1 MKLQM
6 LAEQA
11 IDGNQEA
18 LEYLQL
24 KETTLVASKN
34 EAVTRD
40 TVSSNYNNTVPMFVS
55 WLQSWA
61 CTSCEGHLAWP
72 LGTWIGLPDIITMKQ
87 WQVKQVKQKNPLGEW
102 VQSVLVA
109 KILMERGQT
118 ALKEKQS
125 LGALVWLEGN
135 HLHGNADAECA
146 KTRRQAKMK
155 KEQKSQQGVTA
166 GWIKRET
173 FNRASKESMLS
184 CQSWKGA
191 GFKQLNPC

>member
-1 MKLQM
+1 M

-61 CTSCEGHLAWP
+61 CTSCEGHLA
-72 LGTWIGLPDIITMKQ
+72 
-87 WQVKQVKQKNPLGEW
+87 
-102 VQSVLVA
+102 
-109 KILMERGQT
+109 
-118 ALKEKQS
+118 
-125 LGALVWLEGN
+125 
-135 HLHGNADAECA
+135 
-146 KTRRQAKMK
+146 
-155 KEQKSQQGVTA
+155 
-166 GWIKRET
+166 
-173 FNRASKESMLS
+173 
-184 CQSWKGA
+184 
-191 GFKQLNPC
+191 